1 MSYPIAELDGVD
13 AETAKILKA
22 EKIRTTGRLLDAAR
36 SLRLRKQLAAKT
48 GFSEKQ
54 LLGWANM
61 ADRMRI
67 KGVGEDNAR
76 LLAAAGVVTVREL
89 KYRNPAKLAKAM
101 AEANV
106 KRKLVRTLPTERAVA
121 RWIAEAGKLEPKI
134 SY

>member
-13 AETAKILKA
+13 AEIAKILKA
-22 EKIRTTGRLLDAAR
+22 AGIRTTGRLLDAAR

-48 GFSEKQ
+48 GLPERQ
-54 LLGWANM
+54 LLHFANM

-67 KGVGEDNAR
+67 KGVGEDNAK
-76 LLAAAGVVTVREL
+76 LLAAAGVVTIREL

-101 AEANV
+101 AEANA
-106 KRKLVRTLPTERAVA
+106 KRKLVRTLPTERAVG